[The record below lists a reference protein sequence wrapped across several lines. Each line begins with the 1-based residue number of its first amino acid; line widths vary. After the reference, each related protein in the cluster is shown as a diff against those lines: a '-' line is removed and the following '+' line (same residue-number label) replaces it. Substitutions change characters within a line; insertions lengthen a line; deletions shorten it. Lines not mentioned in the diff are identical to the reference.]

1 VRYDEFLGHVQH
13 RARLGSRGEAERATR
28 ATLETL
34 AERLVGGEAHDLA
47 SQLPPE
53 LARSLQSPD
62 AGIGAKLTL
71 EEFFE
76 LVSERE
82 VSSWKRRH
90 CMPGVVMGSSRK
102 PVPWGIKDVRV
113 QLGRFRSALNVNEA
127 TCPRS
132 RAWSEQREAVG
143 RQGQRKD
150 CSGHTIRARRLMMPA
165 RFLLTDPA
173 LCSPVAPAR

>member
-1 VRYDEFLGHVQH
+1 MKHVLVRSAVEQKRLRGIRRTHLRYDEFLGHVQH
-13 RARLGSRGEAERATR
+13 RAGLSSRAEAERATR

-82 VSSWKRRH
+82 GVDLEEATLHARVVIGVLTEAVS
-90 CMPGVVMGSSRK
+90 MGE
-102 PVPWGIKDVRV
+102 VKDVRV
-113 QLGRFRSALNVNEA
+113 QLPAAFAQLFNVENERDL
-127 TCPRS
+127 P
-132 RAWSEQREAVG
+132 
-143 RQGQRKD
+143 K
-150 CSGHTIRARRLMMPA
+150 
-165 RFLLTDPA
+165 LTT
-173 LCSPVAPAR
+173 

>member
-34 AERLVGGEAHDLA
+34 AEWLVGGDAHDLA

-53 LARSLQSPD
+53 LARSLELPD

-82 VSSWKRRH
+82 GVELEEATLHARVVIGVLTEAVSR
-90 CMPGVVMGSSRK
+90 GE
-102 PVPWGIKDVRV
+102 IKDVRV
-113 QLGRFRSALNVNEA
+113 QLPAAFAQLFNVENEGDLPEI
-127 TCPRS
+127 TS
-132 RAWSEQREAVG
+132 REE
-143 RQGQRKD
+143 
-150 CSGHTIRARRLMMPA
+150 
-165 RFLLTDPA
+165 
-173 LCSPVAPAR
+173 

>member
-71 EEFFE
+71 EEFFA

-82 VSSWKRRH
+82 GVELEEATLHARVVIGVLTEAVS
-90 CMPGVVMGSSRK
+90 MGE
-102 PVPWGIKDVRV
+102 IKDVRV
-113 QLGRFRSALNVNEA
+113 QLPAAFAQLFNVENEGDLPEI
-127 TCPRS
+127 TS
-132 RAWSEQREAVG
+132 R
-143 RQGQRKD
+143 
-150 CSGHTIRARRLMMPA
+150 
-165 RFLLTDPA
+165 
-173 LCSPVAPAR
+173 